1 MSTRSS
7 SSRPTSADVA
17 RHAGVSRATVSYVL
31 NDTPGQTIP
40 AATREKVLAAASALG
55 YRPSAAARTLRR
67 GTSDL
72 VLALMPDWPGSE
84 TLTASTDALAREL
97 QRYGLT
103 LLVHPGGADL
113 ETSSL
118 WSAVTPAAVLADH
131 DLPTAETTALADA
144 GVALLPMSGA
154 GEGPRAYGAEVQR
167 LSGRAQAEHLVALG
181 HTAIAVATPD
191 DARLSFF
198 SEPRRAGVVE
208 VCAEHGL
215 EPPVRVAVPASRADA
230 GGAVEQLAVVATGV
244 CAYNDEVAAML
255 IAGAADAG
263 VAVPAD
269 LSIVGVDDVRVSAL
283 LVPGLTT
290 VRQPVDASAR
300 SAAARVADALGRA
313 PGDGS
318 VADPLVAGSALPL
331 PELVTRGSTAPP
343 R

>member
-1 MSTRSS
+1 MSDRPVP
-7 SSRPTSADVA
+7 SRPTSSDVA
-17 RHAGVSRATVSYVL
+17 RLAGVSRATVSYVL
-31 NDTPGQTIP
+31 NDTQGQTIP
-40 AATREKVLAAASALG
+40 EATRERVRAAATELG

-131 DLPTAETTALADA
+131 ELPAAEKASLADA

-154 GEGPRAYGAEVQR
+154 GDGPRAYGAEVQR

-181 HTAIAVATPD
+181 HVAIAVATPD
-191 DARLSFF
+191 DDRLAFF
-198 SEPRRAGVVE
+198 SEPRRTGAAE
-208 VCAEHGL
+208 VCAEQGL
-215 EPPVRVAVPASRADA
+215 EAPMTVAVPTSRVDA
-230 GGAVEQLAVVATGV
+230 AATVTRLAAVATGV

-263 VAVPAD
+263 VAIPAD

-300 SAAARVADALGRA
+300 SAAARVAAALGRTL
-313 PGDGS
+313 GDGTG
-318 VADPLVAGSALPL
+318 VDPLVSGSALPV